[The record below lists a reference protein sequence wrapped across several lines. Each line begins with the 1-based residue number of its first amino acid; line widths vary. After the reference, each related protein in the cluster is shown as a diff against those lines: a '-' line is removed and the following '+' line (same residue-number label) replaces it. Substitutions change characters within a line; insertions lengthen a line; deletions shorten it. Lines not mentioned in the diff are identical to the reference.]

1 MKGRYT
7 SNVPVKDKISL
18 LFGCI
23 AIDKCSQSH
32 IKITLQP
39 KRSDVLPFHDVYNVY
54 KWLINTVWFIYKHY
68 LDGHDKV
75 MFRNNYN
82 F

>member
-1 MKGRYT
+1 MAEKRF
-7 SNVPVKDKISL
+7 SKQLRIVK
-18 LFGCI
+18 
-23 AIDKCSQSH
+23 
-32 IKITLQP
+32 LQLMF
-39 KRSDVLPFHDVYNVY
+39 VALC

-75 MFRNNYN
+75 MFRDHYN

>member
-1 MKGRYT
+1 MAEKRF
-7 SNVPVKDKISL
+7 SKQLRIVK
-18 LFGCI
+18 
-23 AIDKCSQSH
+23 
-32 IKITLQP
+32 LQLMF
-39 KRSDVLPFHDVYNVY
+39 VALC

-75 MFRNNYN
+75 MFRDNYN